1 MRMKWKDGLIK
12 MHNKFYKKSKK
23 KGGYY
28 ELDVDCFDEFINLLR
43 PDTQIIDFLM
53 TKLRLENENQEFN
66 SEFDILK
73 NVQVKEK
80 LISDK
85 NIIFRGHGDS
95 VWDLKPTLS
104 RDKNENSYK
113 YDNLF
118 SEQDREYKLL
128 KNFQESCDL
137 AGVQLPSDGNEL
149 RQKQSSKISQF
160 FRGKDES
167 SDSIDWF
174 NEDFFELAAFAQHY
188 GVETRLLDWS
198 KNPFVACYFAN
209 SSALRKNYDSNK
221 KISIWVLNYE
231 SFPDKLGDNLK
242 VLDLPKGI
250 NQHISHQQGVLT
262 YTEIN
267 MAILVSMISDGGVS
281 FEPLSLSKLLE
292 IFNFHHRLL
301 KINLKFDHL
310 PKLYRYC
317 NAHNFNACH
326 LFRGAYGAAIHTK
339 DIINY
344 ENFNIEE

>member
-1 MRMKWKDGLIK
+1 MKWKDGLIK

-23 KGGYY
+23 KEGYY

-53 TKLRLENENQEFN
+53 TKLRLENEDQEYN

-95 VWDLKPTLS
+95 IWDLKPTLF
-104 RDKNENSYK
+104 RGENNNTYK
-113 YDNLF
+113 FDNLF
-118 SEQDREYKLL
+118 SEHDREYKLL
-128 KNFQESCDL
+128 KKFQDSCDL

-149 RQKQSSKISQF
+149 RQKQFLKINQYFGRDYSSHSAT
-160 FRGKDES
+160 
-167 SDSIDWF
+167 DWF
-174 NEDFFELAAFAQHY
+174 NDDFFELAAFAQHY

-231 SFPDKLGDNLK
+231 SFPDELDDSLK

-262 YTEIN
+262 YIETN
-267 MAILVSMISDGGVS
+267 MAILVSMISDGGIS
-281 FEPLSLSKLLE
+281 FEPHSLSKLLE

-344 ENFNIEE
+344 EKFDFEE